1 MMKLMRKLTKQIL
14 WIVIAAFVGTIIFA
28 WGMEFSKKKQSK
40 RLVIATINGEDIST
54 FIFQQVY
61 EQALKQAEKEGKDV
75 DEQAT
80 YQLREEVWNNLVNQI
95 LLNQEAKKRG
105 IQVTDAELYEYL
117 RRFPPKELQE
127 NPAFQTKDGK
137 FDYQKYLQALKDP
150 RVPWKQVEDY
160 IRPNLQL
167 AKLQQAIVTL
177 VRVTDEE
184 TKQFYW
190 DQDEKVKVRYLLVP
204 SYQFQRE
211 NIPVSDNEI
220 GDYYEE
226 HKDEFKTDQSVNL
239 SYVFF
244 EKKPSSAD
252 EEETKK
258 KLLEI
263 KSDILA
269 GEDFAELAQDYSEDK
284 GSADNGG
291 DLGWFGK
298 GMMVPAFEQV
308 AFSLKPGEIS
318 DPVKTDF
325 GWHLI
330 KVTDRRIEGDK
341 EEVKASHILL
351 KITPSEE
358 TSTQIKESADGFAE
372 NVSKADF
379 TKTAEGNKLPVS
391 ETGWFAKGGN
401 IRGVGTNA
409 QVEEFAFGN
418 DVGKTSDAFETAKGF
433 YVFQVKAKRP
443 AGIAPM
449 EEAKSFIK
457 QKLAKLKA
465 DSLAYER
472 AQGIFAQIRA
482 GKSLKDAADQNNA
495 TYAEPAEF
503 SRNSPVP
510 EIGEVPEFIGTAFSL
525 TQPGQI
531 SSPVKT
537 TMGAFII
544 QLVSQSASSDSL
556 FAAVKDSLTWVALQ
570 KKQTQVYQDWFA
582 QVRKRAEIKDYRSEF
597 YREAGEY

>member
-28 WGMEFSKKKQSK
+28 WGMEFSRKKQG
-40 RLVIATINGEDIST
+40 RGLVIATINGEDIST

-61 EQALKQAEKEGKDV
+61 EQALKQAEKEGKDI
-75 DEQAT
+75 DEQAA
-80 YQLREEVWNNLVNQI
+80 YQLREEVWNNLVNQV
-95 LLNQEAKKRG
+95 LLNQEANKRG

-127 NPAFQTKDGK
+127 NPAFQTKDGQ

-150 RVPWKQVEDY
+150 RIPWKQVEDY

-167 AKLQQAIVTL
+167 AKLQQSIATL
-177 VRVTDEE
+177 VRVTDDE
-184 TKQFYW
+184 TRQFYE
-190 DQDEKVKVRYLLVP
+190 DQNEKIKVKYLLVP

-220 GDYYEE
+220 GNYYQE
-226 HKDEFKTDQSVNL
+226 HKDDFKTDQSVNL

-252 EEETKK
+252 EEETKN

-263 KSDILA
+263 KNEILA

-284 GSADNGG
+284 GSAENGG

-318 DPVKTDF
+318 DPFKTDF
-325 GWHLI
+325 GWHLV

-358 TSTQIKESADGFAE
+358 TLTQIKESADAFAE

-379 TKTAEGNKLPVS
+379 TKTAEENKLPVS
-391 ETGWFAKGGN
+391 ETGWFVQGGN
-401 IRGVGTNA
+401 IQGVGTNP
-409 QVEEFAFGN
+409 QVNEFAFTN

-433 YVFQVKAKRP
+433 YKTKVNQ
-443 AGIAPM
+443 
-449 EEAKSFIK
+449 K
-457 QKLAKLKA
+457 Q
-465 DSLAYER
+465 
-472 AQGIFAQIRA
+472 
-482 GKSLKDAADQNNA
+482 
-495 TYAEPAEF
+495 
-503 SRNSPVP
+503 SR
-510 EIGEVPEFIGTAFSL
+510 FFSL
-525 TQPGQI
+525 RESTRHL
-531 SSPVKT
+531 
-537 TMGAFII
+537 F
-544 QLVSQSASSDSL
+544 SD
-556 FAAVKDSLTWVALQ
+556 
-570 KKQTQVYQDWFA
+570 
-582 QVRKRAEIKDYRSEF
+582 
-597 YREAGEY
+597 

>member
-28 WGMEFSKKKQSK
+28 WGMEFSRKKQSQ
-40 RLVIATINGEDIST
+40 RLVIATINGENIST
-54 FIFQQVY
+54 FVFQQVY
-61 EQALKQAEKEGKDV
+61 EQALKQAEKEGKDI

-80 YQLREEVWNNLVNQI
+80 YQLREEVWNNLVNQF

-150 RVPWKQVEDY
+150 RIPWKQVEDY

-167 AKLQQAIVTL
+167 AKLQQSIVTL
-177 VRVTDEE
+177 VRVTDDE
-184 TKQFYW
+184 TRQFYE
-190 DQDEKVKVRYLLVP
+190 DQNEKIKVKYLLVP

-220 GDYYEE
+220 GNYYQE

-258 KLLEI
+258 RLLEI
-263 KSDILA
+263 KDDVLA
-269 GEDFAELAQDYSEDK
+269 GEDFAGLAQDYSEDK
-284 GSADNGG
+284 GSAENGG

-298 GMMVPAFEQV
+298 GMMVPAFEQA

-330 KVTDRRIEGDK
+330 KVTDRRVEGDK

-358 TSTQIKESADGFAE
+358 TLTRIKESADGFAE

-379 TKTAEGNKLPVS
+379 TKTAEEDKLPVS
-391 ETGWFAKGGN
+391 ETGWFVQGGN
-401 IRGVGTNA
+401 IRGVGTNSQA
-409 QVEEFAFGN
+409 DEFAFGN

-443 AGIAPM
+443 AGIATL
-449 EEAKSFIK
+449 EEVKQVIK
-457 QKLAKLKA
+457 QKLTKSKA
-465 DSLAYER
+465 DSLAYEK
-472 AQGIFAQIRA
+472 AQSIFSQIKT

-503 SRNSPVP
+503 SRNSPP
-510 EIGEVPEFIGTAFSL
+510 PGIGGAPEFIGTAFSL
-525 TQPGQI
+525 TQPNQI

-537 TMGAFII
+537 DLGAFII
-544 QLVSQSASSDSL
+544 QLVSRSTPNDSL

-570 KKQTQVYQDWFA
+570 KKQSQVYQEWFA
-582 QVRKRAEIKDYRSEF
+582 QVRKQAEIKDYRSEF
-597 YREAGEY
+597 YRESGEY